1 VKLPG
6 QLTAAAHQFFSALL
20 TTLKLLRP
28 QKRVEQVTKDENR
41 NDQSNEIFQAHDY
54 PLQTITCPNV
64 KRRNYKE
71 DYGNENEHKITH
83 LNAPCDRLSKAQAW
97 CQRYQLEMLVFLRG
111 LWPALCKL
119 QNARDFRLAG
129 CKLVIRSGAALTIRA
144 AT

>member
-1 VKLPG
+1 MRTETINPMRYSKP
-6 QLTAAAHQFFSALL
+6 TI
-20 TTLKLLRP
+20 T
-28 QKRVEQVTKDENR
+28 
-41 NDQSNEIFQAHDY
+41 

-71 DYGNENEHKITH
+71 DYGNENEHKISH